1 MAIPL
6 TDFTSKNQIPR
17 TLNNSR
23 KVEQGIQLIGVDYLS
38 AGSMLDG
45 ALAHKIL
52 LGSDV
57 IILEGVNL
65 SQVIS
70 DQYELICLPLKI
82 SGAEGAPARAILR
95 K

>member
-1 MAIPL
+1 MAL
-6 TDFTSKNQIPR
+6 TPDAAQWI
-17 TLNNSR
+17 
-23 KVEQGIQLIGVDYLS
+23 VDQGIQLLGVDYLS
-38 AGSMLDG
+38 AGSMQDG
-45 ALAHKIL
+45 TLTHKIL

-65 SQVIS
+65 SRVMP

-82 SGAEGAPARAILR
+82 SGAEGSPARAILR